1 MKALITELIWN
12 EGIEELKQHGFDVH
26 YDEGL
31 WKNREQLLDMVRDY
45 DAIIVRN
52 QTKVDQE
59 LLDAGIHLKVVGR
72 LGVGM
77 DNIDVAAAKKRR
89 IQVVYGRHANATS
102 VAEYVMA
109 AMLSANRPLSLANQD
124 IRAGNWNR
132 KRFTGG
138 EIANKTLGL
147 IGLGEISHRVAKRA
161 HAFGMKVIGYDPF
174 ITEYDH
180 IVSESGVQ
188 LIDSLD
194 DLLRDSDLI
203 SLHVP
208 LTPATHDLISE
219 SELKK
224 MKPTAFIINTSRG
237 GIIKESALAAALHNH
252 TIAGAFLD
260 VLEREPISQSNQLLA
275 CETAIIT
282 PHIAGLTDES
292 QIRTSLLV
300 AKEVVKVVKGERSLC
315 AI

>member
-12 EGIEELKQHGFDVH
+12 EGIDELERHGFDVH

-31 WKNREQLLDMVRDY
+31 WENREKLLDMVKDY

-59 LLDAGIHLKVVGR
+59 LLDAGIRLKVVGR

-77 DNIDVAAAKKRR
+77 DNIDVSAAKKRL

-102 VAEYVMA
+102 VAEYVLA
-109 AMLSANRPLSLANQD
+109 AMLGANRPLSLANQD
-124 IRAGNWNR
+124 IREGNWNR

-188 LIDSLD
+188 LLESLE
-194 DLLRDSDLI
+194 DLLTAADFI

-208 LTPATHDLISE
+208 LTPATHYFISE

-260 VLEREPISQSNQLLA
+260 VLEIEPISQSNQLLA

-300 AKEVVKVVKGERSLC
+300 AKEVVKIVKGERSLC
-315 AI
+315 TI